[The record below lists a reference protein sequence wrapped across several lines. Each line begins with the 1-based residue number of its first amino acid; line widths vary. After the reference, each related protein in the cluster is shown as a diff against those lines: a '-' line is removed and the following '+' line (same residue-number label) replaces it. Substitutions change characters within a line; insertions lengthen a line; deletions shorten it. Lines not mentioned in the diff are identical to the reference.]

1 MVFYFSG
8 TGNSYHVA
16 KKLAEGLG
24 EKMIDMARATRED
37 AYEYTLKK
45 GEKLGFVFPV
55 HAWAP
60 PQMVEQFVQRLELY
74 YEEDVYT
81 YAVCTCGQSAGETMS
96 ILEASLEAND
106 LSLDSGYSV
115 IMPDNYAVLFK
126 APSPETQRRN
136 RTAYPA
142 GSETGT
148 ERLLPCEKRQRR
160 HIPQQ
165 CGKPSVPSFCHQNKT
180 LLSHCGLHRLR
191 HLRLCL
197 SFRLHQNDSRRSRLG
212 RRPLLHVHVLFAAL
226 SQTSHPVWQRHR
238 KQRTLSAPRVPQK
251 GVIP

>member
-81 YAVCTCGQSAGETMS
+81 YAVCTLSCPITTPYCSRRLHRKPKDICSVRQTKSYSSSCGQ
-96 ILEASLEAND
+96 
-106 LSLDSGYSV
+106 
-115 IMPDNYAVLFK
+115 
-126 APSPETQRRN
+126 
-136 RTAYPA
+136 
-142 GSETGT
+142 
-148 ERLLPCEKRQRR
+148 
-160 HIPQQ
+160 
-165 CGKPSVPSFCHQNKT
+165 
-180 LLSHCGLHRLR
+180 
-191 HLRLCL
+191 
-197 SFRLHQNDSRRSRLG
+197 
-212 RRPLLHVHVLFAAL
+212 
-226 SQTSHPVWQRHR
+226 
-238 KQRTLSAPRVPQK
+238 
-251 GVIP
+251 

>member
-81 YAVCTCGQSAGETMS
+81 YAVCTCGQSAGET
-96 ILEASLEAND
+96 
-106 LSLDSGYSV
+106 
-115 IMPDNYAVLFK
+115 
-126 APSPETQRRN
+126 T
-136 RTAYPA
+136 
-142 GSETGT
+142 
-148 ERLLPCEKRQRR
+148 
-160 HIPQQ
+160 
-165 CGKPSVPSFCHQNKT
+165 
-180 LLSHCGLHRLR
+180 
-191 HLRLCL
+191 
-197 SFRLHQNDSRRSRLG
+197 
-212 RRPLLHVHVLFAAL
+212 
-226 SQTSHPVWQRHR
+226 
-238 KQRTLSAPRVPQK
+238 
-251 GVIP
+251 

>member
-126 APSPETQRRN
+126 APSPETQRHLLRQADEIVQLILRAVKLERKDFFRVKKGKGGTFLSN
-136 RTAYPA
+136 EVNPLFRRFATKTKPFYPTVDCI
-142 GSETGT
+142 GCGI
-148 ERLLPCEKRQRR
+148 CEKTCTASAI
-160 HIPQQ
+160 HVEDNCAVIDEA
-165 CGKPSVPSFCHQNKT
+165 S
-180 LLSHCGLHRLR
+180 
-191 HLRLCL
+191 CL
-197 SFRLHQNDSRRSRLG
+197 SCG
-212 RRPLLHVHVLFAAL
+212 MCAV
-226 SQTSHPVWQRHR
+226 
-238 KQRTLSAPRVPQK
+238 KCPQHAIYDLRGIFTK
-251 GVIP
+251 VR

>member
-126 APSPETQRRN
+126 APSPETQRHLLRQADEIVQLIL
-136 RTAYPA
+136 RAVKL
-142 GSETGT
+142 
-148 ERLLPCEKRQRR
+148 ERKD
-160 HIPQQ
+160 
-165 CGKPSVPSFCHQNKT
+165 F
-180 LLSHCGLHRLR
+180 
-191 HLRLCL
+191 
-197 SFRLHQNDSRRSRLG
+197 FR
-212 RRPLLHVHVLFAAL
+212 VKKAKAAH
-226 SQTSHPVWQRHR
+226 S
-238 KQRTLSAPRVPQK
+238 SAMW
-251 GVIP
+251 

>member
-81 YAVCTCGQSAGETMS
+81 YAVCTCGQSARG
-96 ILEASLEAND
+96 N
-106 LSLDSGYSV
+106 
-115 IMPDNYAVLFK
+115 
-126 APSPETQRRN
+126 
-136 RTAYPA
+136 
-142 GSETGT
+142 
-148 ERLLPCEKRQRR
+148 
-160 HIPQQ
+160 
-165 CGKPSVPSFCHQNKT
+165 
-180 LLSHCGLHRLR
+180 
-191 HLRLCL
+191 
-197 SFRLHQNDSRRSRLG
+197 
-212 RRPLLHVHVLFAAL
+212 HVHSGGFSGGKRSFSGQRLFRDHA
-226 SQTSHPVWQRHR
+226 R
-238 KQRTLSAPRVPQK
+238 
-251 GVIP
+251 